1 MKLQEQEIVKILS
14 SKGLICENLNEYKNL
29 DTILKLKCKKNH
41 CIEASIKTIRN
52 ALFKCP
58 FCVGEESVNINNNAD
73 VVPEKN
79 GFRIIAIDNATEN
92 VGVSIY
98 DNKKLTYYHLYH
110 IEGDTI
116 SRISKNRKMI
126 LQFITEWKPDFVVL
140 EDIQY
145 QNNIQTYKV
154 LAMLLGNAL
163 VLLKDNNIKY
173 ETVYSKVWRSHFLIT
188 GKTRIEQKKQA
199 IKQVKD
205 MYNIDVN
212 DDIAEAVLLG
222 KYAADCLN
230 KEPLKILF

>member
-29 DTILKLKCKKNH
+29 DTILKLKCEKNH

-126 LQFITEWKPDFVVL
+126 LQFINE
-140 EDIQY
+140 
-145 QNNIQTYKV
+145 
-154 LAMLLGNAL
+154 
-163 VLLKDNNIKY
+163 
-173 ETVYSKVWRSHFLIT
+173 
-188 GKTRIEQKKQA
+188 
-199 IKQVKD
+199 
-205 MYNIDVN
+205 
-212 DDIAEAVLLG
+212 
-222 KYAADCLN
+222 
-230 KEPLKILF
+230 